1 MCGRVDVGGVGGC
14 EYVNV
19 WGVWMWVGWGGVSR

>member
-14 EYVNV
+14 ECVNV
-19 WGVWMWVGWGGVSR
+19 WASGCGWDGRV